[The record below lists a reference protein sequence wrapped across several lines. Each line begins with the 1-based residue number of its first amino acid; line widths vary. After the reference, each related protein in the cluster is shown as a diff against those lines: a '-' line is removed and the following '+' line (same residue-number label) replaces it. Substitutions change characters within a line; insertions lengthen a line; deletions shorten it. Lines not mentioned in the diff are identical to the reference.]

1 MESESA
7 DVLGPVFFFKP
18 KYRLSHPENYLIS
31 LSNKYFT
38 DQSIQKTFYS
48 ILKKE
53 ALIRSLQNILYYHSA
68 ATYATNTTKK
78 WID

>member
-31 LSNKYFT
+31 LSNKKFK
-38 DQSIQKTFYS
+38 DQSIQKTCYL

-53 ALIRSLQNILYYHSA
+53 ARLGSQLSSRITELHDDYWY
-68 ATYATNTTKK
+68 KK
-78 WID
+78 